1 MLSIGLALT
10 DWLEV
15 LLFVGAVP
23 QEFTGLLKRCAEVRR
38 EDLPVHW
45 ARSGLFQNR
54 PMVAIANGAGPKRAY
69 AAVAGPDL
77 QAVCSIGFCGALDPA
92 MRVADIFVAT
102 TVNGEVI
109 SRPRSLHASF
119 EGALTSIDHVARTA
133 AEKASLYAAGGMAV
147 EMEAAGALKR
157 AQALKVPFYSVRVV
171 SDLAQET
178 LHCDFNRA
186 LRDDGR
192 IGITRLAAEATMR
205 PFTCLPELLRLARRA
220 SVASERLGEF
230 LASCEF

>member
-1 MLSIGLALT
+1 V
-10 DWLEV
+10 DWPEV

-23 QEFTGLLKRCAEVRR
+23 QEFTGLLKRCADVRR
-38 EDLPVHW
+38 ERLPVHW
-45 ARSGLFQNR
+45 ARSGLFRGR

-77 QAVCSIGFCGALDPA
+77 QAVCNIGFCGALDPA

-102 TVNGEVI
+102 QVNGEPV
-109 SRPRSLHASF
+109 SRPRSSNASF
-119 EGALTSIDHVARTA
+119 AGPLASIDHVARTA
-133 AEKASLYAAGGMAV
+133 AEKSGLHSAGAMAV

-157 AQALKVPFYSVRVV
+157 AQALNVPFYSVRVV
-171 SDLAQET
+171 SDLAGET

-192 IGITRLAAEATMR
+192 VGMARLAAEAVMG

-220 SVASERLGEF
+220 ALASERLGEF